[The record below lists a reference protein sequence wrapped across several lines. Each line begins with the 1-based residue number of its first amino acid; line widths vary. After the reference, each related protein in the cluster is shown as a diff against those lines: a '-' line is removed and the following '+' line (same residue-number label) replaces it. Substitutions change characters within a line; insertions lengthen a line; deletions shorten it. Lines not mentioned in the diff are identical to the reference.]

1 MSQQMVILLT
11 SFVYFLD
18 FSNSSKTNVWAV
30 WLKIPMNTDL
40 YTVWQPGVNYIEAEF
55 NDICTVFCYD
65 VIYISIDTKL
75 VGVVDNGNY

>member
-1 MSQQMVILLT
+1 
-11 SFVYFLD
+11 
-18 FSNSSKTNVWAV
+18 
-30 WLKIPMNTDL
+30 MNTDL

-55 NDICTVFCYD
+55 DDICMVFCYD